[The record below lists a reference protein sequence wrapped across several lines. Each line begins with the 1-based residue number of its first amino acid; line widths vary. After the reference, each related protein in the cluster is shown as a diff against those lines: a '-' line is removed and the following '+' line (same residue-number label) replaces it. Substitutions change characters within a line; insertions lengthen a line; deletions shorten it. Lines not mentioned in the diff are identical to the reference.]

1 MAYEPWQPGMVVT
14 ASRLASISPTWQSW
28 RPTWTTSSGL
38 HLPSYGEATVD
49 CAYAVSARTVY
60 WRMNVVFAANTN
72 FGAGADGSDNWLFSL
87 PLPAPSLIESIGWI
101 DLHASG
107 TARAVAR
114 ARMITT
120 GSFGLEIASG
130 QPSGAA
136 ISSTG
141 LVDSVSPWAWAS
153 GMALRGGGQYEAAA

>member
-1 MAYEPWQPGMVVT
+1 MAYEPWQPGMILT
-14 ASRLASISPTWQSW
+14 ANRLASISPTWTAW
-28 RPTWTTSSGL
+28 TPAWTTSSGA
-38 HLPSYGEATVD
+38 HLPSYGDTTVD

-60 WRMNVVFAANTN
+60 WRMNIVFAANTN
-72 FGAGADGSDNWLFSL
+72 FGAGAVAADNWLFSL
-87 PLPAPSLIESIGWI
+87 PLPAPSLIEGIGWI

-120 GSFGLEIASG
+120 QSFGLEIASG

-136 ISSTG
+136 ITATG
-141 LVDSVSPWAWAS
+141 LVDSISPWTWAS